1 VQILTQG
8 VSIMG
13 PSQSRVGR
21 DHKHRTQEGN
31 RAIVARPKP

>member
-1 VQILTQG
+1 
-8 VSIMG
+8 MG

-31 RAIVARPKP
+31 RAIVARLKP